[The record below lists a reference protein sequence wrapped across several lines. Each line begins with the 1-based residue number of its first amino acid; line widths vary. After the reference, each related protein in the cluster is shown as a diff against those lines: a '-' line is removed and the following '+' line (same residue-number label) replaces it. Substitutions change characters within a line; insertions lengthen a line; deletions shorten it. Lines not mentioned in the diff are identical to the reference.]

1 MRTVF
6 LLSLVLVV
14 CIHAL
19 PVRAGVDQVIL
30 FPDGCQITQTESA
43 SVSKAGADLWEA
55 VLHLPSSADPDS
67 LRIHPLKIP
76 EASIQNIG
84 HTQVRAHDS
93 KRIAELKKQLR
104 ELSATRD
111 GISAALTGIT
121 SRIQLWE
128 NAVRTVPET
137 EPRLEDLH
145 NLSASLEQVLPSLNR
160 DKSAKTAQLKEVKAN
175 IAEVQKE
182 LEQSMDNPDTQLEVR
197 VLLAAP
203 DLAAGQELPVTI
215 SYHAK
220 HSRWRPAY
228 TLEALPDKNEVHFRW
243 QAEIVQ
249 KSGRVWNDAP
259 LQISTGRMQQR
270 VTPPDLRDWIIQ
282 PRPQPR
288 PLAEKAGRMQTMDA
302 AVAGAASRNDA
313 VQSGYETY
321 DLWDVGRQTVYP
333 GREQLIPI
341 TRAVWSARFERIL
354 RPAVDSRAYLRAD
367 VSAEEAQHI
376 PAGKAM
382 YLVQGRTVGTREFSF
397 TGQDAELSFGPDP
410 QVTGTRILEAK
421 KEGEQGILKNKQKMS
436 WSYRFDLEN
445 GKDRAVQVRLEE
457 TRPQSRHDDIDIELA
472 SPGHEFHPQDN
483 RIIWELELKAGE
495 KRSVPLQVTVT
506 APPDMD
512 LISPR

>member
-1 MRTVF
+1 
-6 LLSLVLVV
+6 
-14 CIHAL
+14 
-19 PVRAGVDQVIL
+19 VDQVIL

-43 SVSKAGADLWEA
+43 SVHKAGADLWEA

-67 LRIHPLKIP
+67 LRIHPLKVP

-93 KRIAELKKQLR
+93 KRIAELKKQLQKLKA
-104 ELSATRD
+104 ERD
-111 GISAALTGIT
+111 GISAALAGIT

-128 NAVRTVPET
+128 NAVQTIPET
-137 EPRLEDLH
+137 EPGARLEALH
-145 NLSASLEQVLPSLNR
+145 NLSASLGQFLPSLNR
-160 DKSAKTAQLKEVKAN
+160 DKYAKTAQLEEVKAT
-175 IAEVQKE
+175 ISEVQKE
-182 LEQSMDNPDTQLEVR
+182 LEQSMDNPNTQLEVR
-197 VLLAAP
+197 ILLAAP

-228 TLEALPDKNEVHFRW
+228 TLEALPDKNKVHFRW

-249 KSGRVWNDAP
+249 KSGRVWNNAL

-270 VTPPDLRDWIIQ
+270 VSPPDLGDWIIQ

-288 PLAEKAGRMQTMDA
+288 PLSEKAGRMQAMDA
-302 AVAGAASRNDA
+302 AVASTAPRNDA

-321 DLWDVGRQTVYP
+321 ALWDVGRQTVYP
-333 GREQLIPI
+333 GREQLVPI
-341 TRAVWSARFERIL
+341 TRATWSARFERIL

-382 YLVQGRTVGTREFSF
+382 FLVQGRTVGTREFSF
-397 TGQDAELSFGPDP
+397 AGQEAELSFGPDP
-410 QVTGTRILEAK
+410 QVTGSRILEAK
-421 KEGEQGILKNKQKMS
+421 KGGKQGILKNKQKLS
-436 WSYRFDLEN
+436 WNYRFDLEN
-445 GKDRAVQVRLEE
+445 GKDRAVQVRLED

-472 SPGHEFHPQDN
+472 SPGHEFHTKDN

-512 LISPR
+512 LLSPRY